1 VADTPNILTPLQR
14 RFLEV
19 FSQTELKKD
28 FFLTGGTALAH
39 FYLQHRLSDDLDFF
53 TEVPGAV
60 ARARPILDSIA
71 VALPASLKIR
81 REYES
86 FLEVFLS
93 TELGAVRCDFALT
106 SPFRLQPVQLADE
119 FGIYIDNLLD
129 IACNKFSALFDRHE
143 AKDFVDVY
151 FLCHE
156 FMSFDDLFTNTQKK
170 HVGLDEYWMA
180 RALENVSIVEKLPRL
195 LKPLDLS
202 TLRRFFNEQMAR
214 LMKKVEGNS

>member
-1 VADTPNILTPLQR
+1 VAATPNILTPLQR
-14 RFLEV
+14 RFLEA

-53 TEVPGAV
+53 TEIPGV
-60 ARARPILDSIA
+60 MVRTRPILDSIA
-71 VALPASLKIR
+71 SALSGSLKVR
-81 REYES
+81 REYET
-86 FLEVFLS
+86 FLEVLLS
-93 TELGAVRCDFALT
+93 ADSDKVRCDFALT
-106 SPFRLQPVQLADE
+106 SPYRLRPTQFAPE

-151 FLCHE
+151 FLCQE
-156 FMSFDDLFTNTQKK
+156 FMPFDDLFANTQKK

-180 RALENVSIVEKLPRL
+180 RALENVSLVEKLPRM
-195 LKPLDLS
+195 LKPLDLP
-202 TLRRFFNEQMAR
+202 TLRDFFNKQIAG
-214 LMKKVEGNS
+214 LMKKVEENS